1 MSFIMEKRL
10 MELIKKARTKMLQ
23 FYLQLLETEEELQKF
38 TQLDETYRKLMH
50 WTAEGILHDEYLAE
64 DAVHEAFLRIIQN
77 FHQIREIPCPKTRS
91 FVVIIVRNVALNMQK
106 KRKREEKGVFKELL
120 PKERTGYREDAL
132 RHAIDEI
139 AYGFDETI
147 DEIYRNEIMAAV
159 LSLPDVSKE
168 VLLLYGYVG
177 YNVRDIAKYL
187 KITEATAYKRLQRA
201 RSALAGKI
209 GRRQGNDRNA
219 ASRNSMRCDG

>member
-1 MSFIMEKRL
+1 MSFIMKKRL
-10 MELIKKARTKMLQ
+10 IGLIKKARTKVLQ

-38 TQLDETYRKLMH
+38 TQLYETYRKLMH
-50 WTAEGILHDEYLAE
+50 WTAEKILHDEHLAE
-64 DAVHEAFLRIIQN
+64 DAVHEAFLRMIQN
-77 FHQIREIPCPKTRS
+77 FHQIREILCPETRS

-106 KRKREEKGVFKELL
+106 KRKREEKETFREIL
-120 PKERTGYREDAL
+120 PEKSTDFREDAL
-132 RHAIDEI
+132 RHAIDNI
-139 AYGFDETI
+139 SYGFDETI

-177 YNVRDIAKYL
+177 YSVRDIAKYL
-187 KITEATAYKRLQRA
+187 KITEATAYKRLHRA
-201 RSALAGKI
+201 RNALAKKI
-209 GRRQGNDRNA
+209 GRRCENDGNA

>member
-1 MSFIMEKRL
+1 
-10 MELIKKARTKMLQ
+10 MELIKKARTKVLQ

-38 TQLDETYRKLMH
+38 TQLYETYRKLMH
-50 WTAEGILHDEYLAE
+50 WTAEKILHDEHLAE

-106 KRKREEKGVFKELL
+106 KRKREEKETFREIL
-120 PKERTGYREDAL
+120 PEERTGYREDAL

-159 LSLPDVSKE
+159 LSMPDVSKE
-168 VLLLYGYVG
+168 ILLLYGYVG
-177 YNVRDIAKYL
+177 YSVRDIAKYL
-187 KITEATAYKRLQRA
+187 KITEATAYKRLHRA
-201 RSALAGKI
+201 RNALAKKI
-209 GRRQGNDRNA
+209 GRRWENDGNA
-219 ASRNSMRCDG
+219 ASRNSMRCDD

>member
-1 MSFIMEKRL
+1 
-10 MELIKKARTKMLQ
+10 MELIKKPRTKVLQ

-38 TQLDETYRKLMH
+38 TQLYETYRKLMH
-50 WTAEGILHDEYLAE
+50 WTAEKILHDEHLAE

-106 KRKREEKGVFKELL
+106 KRTWEEKETFREIL
-120 PKERTGYREDAL
+120 PEESTDFREDAL

-159 LSLPDVSKE
+159 LSMPDVSKE
-168 VLLLYGYVG
+168 ILLLYGYVG
-177 YNVRDIAKYL
+177 YSVRDIAKYL

-201 RSALAGKI
+201 RNALAEKI

>member
-38 TQLDETYRKLMH
+38 TQLYETYRKLMH
-50 WTAEGILHDEYLAE
+50 WTAEGILHDEHLAE

-106 KRKREEKGVFKELL
+106 KRKRD
-120 PKERTGYREDAL
+120 Y
-132 RHAIDEI
+132 
-139 AYGFDETI
+139 
-147 DEIYRNEIMAAV
+147 
-159 LSLPDVSKE
+159 
-168 VLLLYGYVG
+168 
-177 YNVRDIAKYL
+177 
-187 KITEATAYKRLQRA
+187 
-201 RSALAGKI
+201 
-209 GRRQGNDRNA
+209 
-219 ASRNSMRCDG
+219 

>member
-38 TQLDETYRKLMH
+38 TQLYETYRKLMH
-50 WTAEGILHDEYLAE
+50 WTAEGILHDEHLAE

-120 PKERTGYREDAL
+120 PKEPTGYR
-132 RHAIDEI
+132 
-139 AYGFDETI
+139 
-147 DEIYRNEIMAAV
+147 
-159 LSLPDVSKE
+159 
-168 VLLLYGYVG
+168 
-177 YNVRDIAKYL
+177 
-187 KITEATAYKRLQRA
+187 
-201 RSALAGKI
+201 
-209 GRRQGNDRNA
+209 
-219 ASRNSMRCDG
+219 

>member
-1 MSFIMEKRL
+1 
-10 MELIKKARTKMLQ
+10 
-23 FYLQLLETEEELQKF
+23 
-38 TQLDETYRKLMH
+38 MH

-106 KRKREEKGVFKELL
+106 KRKREKKGVFKELL

-201 RSALAGKI
+201 RSALAEKI